1 MNRQT
6 LCLVIVL
13 NLFFQCLRA
22 LNSYHSN
29 INIRGLTKESSRL
42 SPTIG
47 IAFLRP
53 RKDVSL
59 HYSTQD
65 NRSFIDVPIV
75 RKVNAALSICILS
88 VAFVLLTIPSVSIA
102 AGNPDLGAND
112 TSNTKILK
120 GGASTLQQ
128 GIAKSITRG
137 VNLDGSD
144 FSGQNLKGV
153 AFQQSIVRDASFKGS
168 NLYSASFFDATCD
181 GSDFENA
188 DLTLANVEL
197 AQFNRANF
205 KNAVLREMYV
215 VGATRFEGVASIE
228 NTDWSDTELRSDQ
241 RKYLCSLPS
250 ATGTNSKTGVDT
262 RESLMCP

>member
-1 MNRQT
+1 MNSQT
-6 LCLVIVL
+6 LCLLII
-13 NLFFQCLRA
+13 
-22 LNSYHSN
+22 LNSFFRCSLALTPYHSN

-42 SPTIG
+42 SPA

-59 HYSTQD
+59 HYSTKD
-65 NRSFIDVPIV
+65 DRPFIDVTIA

-88 VAFVLLTIPSVSIA
+88 VALLTIPSVSIA
-102 AGNPDLGAND
+102 AGNPDLGGND

-128 GIAKSITRG
+128 GIVKTITRG

-168 NLYSASFFDATCD
+168 NLYSASFFDATLD
-181 GSDFENA
+181 GSNFEDA
-188 DLTLANVEL
+188 DMTQANVEL
-197 AQFNRANF
+197 AQFNRVNF
-205 KNAVLREMYV
+205 KNTIARSMYV
-215 VGATRFEGVASIE
+215 VGTTNFEGIAFRNDRFHKEIQQDRQDAKFS
-228 NTDWSDTELRSDQ
+228 
-241 RKYLCSLPS
+241 C
-250 ATGTNSKTGVDT
+250 
-262 RESLMCP
+262 

>member
-1 MNRQT
+1 MYCGAF
-6 LCLVIVL
+6 LLLIVL
-13 NLFFQCLRA
+13 NAFFYSQSLLVSIAQRTKTNQRSVIS
-22 LNSYHSN
+22 LSQTQREVSFS
-29 INIRGLTKESSRL
+29 LSTKEAH
-42 SPTIG
+42 P
-47 IAFLRP
+47 FLGAV
-53 RKDVSL
+53 KIFK
-59 HYSTQD
+59 Q
-65 NRSFIDVPIV
+65 F
-75 RKVNAALSICILS
+75 NAVLTVCIMS
-88 VAFVLLTIPSVSIA
+88 AVFMLTIPSASHAV
-102 AGNPDLGAND
+102 GNPDLGAND

-153 AFQQSIVRDASFKGS
+153 AFQQSIVRDASFKNS

-205 KNAVLREMYV
+205 KNAILREMYV

-228 NTDWSDTELRSDQ
+228 NSDWSDTELRSDQ

-250 ATGTNSKTGVDT
+250 ATGTNPKTGVDT